1 MPNQREPL
9 DSVFRALGDSSR
21 RGMVERLIDGPA
33 TVRELAAPLD
43 MSLPAVM
50 QHLQVLTDC
59 GLATTEKTGRTR
71 TCQINPR
78 TLRAAEDWLHRR
90 RTDWERRLDRLG
102 DVLEDQSEIATERS
116 TA

>member
-1 MPNQREPL
+1 
-9 DSVFRALGDSSR
+9 VFRALADSSR
-21 RGMVERLIDGPA
+21 RGMVERLIEGPA

-59 GLATTEKTGRTR
+59 GLATTEKIGRTR
-71 TCQINPR
+71 TCQINPQ
-78 TLRAAEDWLHRR
+78 TLRAAEGWLQRQ

-102 DVLEDQSEIATERS
+102 DVLEDQSEISAKRS
-116 TA
+116 TT